1 MQLFLLRSRFFISI
15 HALRVEGDLP
25 EAPRRSKTSHFY
37 PRPPGGG
44 RRTDRPQAP
53 GKAEFLSTPSGWR
66 ATSRRKRVEQSIKP
80 FLSTPSGWR
89 ATLVVYDRVKTESD
103 FYPRPPG
110 GGRPFAI
117 VKTSYYLNFY
127 PRPPGGG
134 RHDVGV
140 QGRVGDNIS
149 IHALRVEGD
158 YHLFSDCPFLIRFL
172 STPSGWRATEKR
184 EAAEKPTPK
193 ISIHALRVEG
203 DSTHSKASITL
214 YYFYPRPPGG
224 GRRRGGFGK
233 ECEGA
238 KFLST
243 PSGWRATRPKPAHGD
258 WVIGISIHALRVEGD
273 RACGDFCAGANHF
286 YPRPPGGGRR
296 FLITPCKRAL

>member
-66 ATSRRKRVEQSIKP
+66 ATSRRKRVEQSIKK

-172 STPSGWRATEKR
+172 STPSGWRATIVEK
-184 EAAEKPTPK
+184 
-193 ISIHALRVEG
+193 SIR
-203 DSTHSKASITL
+203 STFFD
-214 YYFYPRPPGG
+214 FYPRPPGG
-224 GRRRGGFGK
+224 GRQDV
-233 ECEGA
+233 
-238 KFLST
+238 
-243 PSGWRATRPKPAHGD
+243 RALAD
-258 WVIGISIHALRVEGD
+258 IIMDISIHALRVEGD
-273 RACGDFCAGANHF
+273 RCHFCADCLRTDF
-286 YPRPPGGGRR
+286 YPRPPGGGR
-296 FLITPCKRAL
+296 PQARAR

>member
-66 ATSRRKRVEQSIKP
+66 ATSRRKRVEQSIKK

-89 ATLVVYDRVKTESD
+89 ATFCHCKNLLLFKFLSTPSGWRATIVEKSIRSTFFD

-110 GGRPFAI
+110 GGRPKNA
-117 VKTSYYLNFY
+117 KLLKN
-127 PRPPGGG
+127 
-134 RHDVGV
+134 RH
-140 QGRVGDNIS
+140 Q
-149 IHALRVEGD
+149 
-158 YHLFSDCPFLIRFL
+158 RFL
-172 STPSGWRATEKR
+172 STPSGWRATRSAVKR
-184 EAAEKPTPK
+184 SATAR

-224 GRRRGGFGK
+224 GRHN
-233 ECEGA
+233 
-238 KFLST
+238 
-243 PSGWRATRPKPAHGD
+243 TR
-258 WVIGISIHALRVEGD
+258 S
-273 RACGDFCAGANHF
+273 
-286 YPRPPGGGRR
+286 
-296 FLITPCKRAL
+296 

>member
-1 MQLFLLRSRFFISI
+1 MLLGQARGELISIHALRVEGDLQLFLLRSRFFISI

-66 ATSRRKRVEQSIKP
+66 ATSRRKRVEQSIKK

-172 STPSGWRATEKR
+172 SPPSGWRATIVEK
-184 EAAEKPTPK
+184 
-193 ISIHALRVEG
+193 SIR
-203 DSTHSKASITL
+203 STFFD
-214 YYFYPRPPGG
+214 FYPRPPGG
-224 GRRRGGFGK
+224 GRPK
-233 ECEGA
+233 NA
-238 KFLST
+238 KLLKNRHQRFLST
-243 PSGWRATRPKPAHGD
+243 PSGWRATAKTD
-258 WVIGISIHALRVEGD
+258 KVFI
-273 RACGDFCAGANHF
+273 CFCAK
-286 YPRPPGGGRR
+286 GRR
-296 FLITPCKRAL
+296 ICLFKTRKEKNLPVAF